1 MAKADI
7 ALRGSGTGKTVV
19 RCVDRISDE
28 TARIMFLKGDK
39 TSAVSP
45 Y

>member
-1 MAKADI
+1 MARVAI
-7 ALRGSGTGKTVV
+7 VLRGSGTGKTAV
-19 RCVDRISDE
+19 RRVDRISEE
-28 TARIMFLKGDK
+28 TLRTAFLRGGK